1 MNGLKSRKQ
10 VFYHKVIIVPEITF
24 KMAAQMAVN
33 TYYYI
38 YLPINP
44 VIVFMNRLGN
54 IILIK
59 KNNLLTILDSE
70 IKVIFNLSQL
80 KIETATEFIPL
91 NIHFTGYILFSRN
104 LLFQIVCDI
113 SPVITLS
120 QRGMDIKHFMN

>member
-59 KNNLLTILDSE
+59 RQFTDILDSE

-80 KIETATEFIPL
+80 KIETEL
-91 NIHFTGYILFSRN
+91 NLF
-104 LLFQIVCDI
+104 L
-113 SPVITLS
+113 
-120 QRGMDIKHFMN
+120 

>member
-38 YLPINP
+38 YLLINP
-44 VIVFMNRLGN
+44 VIVFMNRLCN

-59 KNNLLTILDSE
+59 RQFTDILDSE